1 MTLMPKELVD
11 MLGEKGFDRVQLSL
25 VCNQRNHDFWL
36 DGQSFLTQLD
46 STLEDGFDL
55 HLVNLWLRNPQTAA
69 AVA

>member
-1 MTLMPKELVD
+1 MISKELVD
-11 MLGEKGFDRVQLSL
+11 MLGEKGSDRVQLSL

-46 STLEDGFDL
+46 STLEDCFDL
-55 HLVNLWLRNPQTAA
+55 HLVNLWLRNPQTTA